1 MLDGLSANLLNEINK
16 KFRKTDSEDMVF
28 DGAKTYDVASTQSV
42 MIDFVT
48 GENVQGV
55 LVKGRLS
62 EVSGMESSGKT
73 TLLLSSAAYAV
84 RVLDWT
90 GIFIDIEGT
99 YDVQYAKALGL
110 EESDKFRVFRP
121 TTAEDAE
128 TLFNML
134 FGVGKGN
141 SKFQTKIDFVIWDSI
156 TATTPEIMLDSENS
170 TGDGQAKGVH
180 ARYWG
185 NFIKKC
191 NREAVR
197 KNVAFCFVNQLRN
210 KIDMSNQYQ
219 EKVINS
225 QNDLA
230 AGFSSD
236 NSKTTTGGQGIKFYF
251 SIRVLLQ
258 QTKRLKEEMTI
269 KKKKVNVKSRLNY
282 IKASIMKNK
291 LGIPFKE
298 CTTAIQFGKG
308 FRDELPMFD
317 YLKDNTEI
325 ITSSTTG
332 VYTFEF
338 GEVDFAVKGLVNFQ
352 KKLFTE
358 YLDALKEAYLYE
370 KGLEYEE
377 LYQIDEEDAL
387 KDLLEVDA
395 DEDLDLDDIMDE
407 QPKKKRLVKKRG
419 NK

>member
-1 MLDGLSANLLNEINK
+1 MLDGLSANLLKEINK
-16 KFRKTDSEDMVF
+16 KFNRSDSKDIVF
-28 DGAKTYDVASTQSV
+28 DGTRTYEVASTGST
-42 MIDFVT
+42 MIDFAT
-48 GENVQGV
+48 GDNVQGV

-62 EVSGMESSGKT
+62 ELSGMESSGKS
-73 TLLLSSAAYAV
+73 TLAYSSAAYAV
-84 RVLDWT
+84 NVLGWT
-90 GIFIDIEGT
+90 GILMDVEGT
-99 YDVQYAKALGL
+99 FDVQYAEALGL
-110 EESDKFRVFRP
+110 VESDKFRVFRP

-134 FGVGKGN
+134 LGVGKGN
-141 SKFQTKIDFVIWDSI
+141 TKFQTKLDFVLWDSI
-156 TATTPEIMLDSENS
+156 TATTPESMLESENS
-170 TGDGQAKGVH
+170 TGQGMAKGEH

-191 NREAVR
+191 NREAIR
-197 KNVAFCFVNQLRN
+197 KDIAFLFINQLRN
-210 KIDMSNQYQ
+210 KLDMSNQYQ

-338 GEVDFAVKGLVNFQ
+338 GEVDFAVKGLANFQ

-387 KDLLEVDA
+387 KDLLDVDA

-419 NK
+419 KK

>member
-28 DGAKTYDVASTQSV
+28 DGTKTYDVASTQSV

-73 TLLLSSAAYAV
+73 TLLLSSAAHAV
-84 RVLDWT
+84 KVLGWT
-90 GIFIDIEGT
+90 GIFVDVEGT

-197 KNVAFCFVNQLRN
+197 KDVAFCFVNQLRN

-236 NSKTTTGGQGIKFYF
+236 NSKTTTGGQAIKYYF
-251 SIRVLLQ
+251 SIRLLLQ
-258 QTKRLKEEMTI
+258 QTKRLKEEVTI
-269 KKKKVNVKSRLNY
+269 RNKKVNSKGRLNY
-282 IKASIMKNK
+282 IKVSVMKNK

-298 CTTAIQFGKG
+298 CVTAIQFGKG

-317 YLKDNTEI
+317 YLKENTTV

-332 VYTFEF
+332 MYTFEF
-338 GEVDFAVKGLVNFQ
+338 GETDVAVKGLANFQ
-352 KKLFTE
+352 RILFTE
-358 YLDALKEAYLYE
+358 NMDALKEAYLYE
-370 KGLEYEE
+370 KGLEYAE
-377 LYQIDEEDAL
+377 LYNVDDEEAL
-387 KDLLEVDA
+387 DELLDS
-395 DEDLDLDDIMDE
+395 DDDLDLFDDE
-407 QPKKKRLVKKRG
+407 EEKPKKKLARRPVKKGR
-419 NK
+419 K